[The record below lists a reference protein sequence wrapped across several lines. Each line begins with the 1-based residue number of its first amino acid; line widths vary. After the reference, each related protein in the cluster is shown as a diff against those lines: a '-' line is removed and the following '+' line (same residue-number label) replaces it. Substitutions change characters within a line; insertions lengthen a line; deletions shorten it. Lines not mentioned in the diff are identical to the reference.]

1 VGSFWR
7 MPEIWSNDG
16 QLLKAAPSFGLLR
29 RSSEFDSASARPEAE
44 LAKLAA
50 MPQPRLLET
59 ARLFF
64 RIGATAFG
72 GGDPT
77 IAILQREFY
86 RRGWLSPDQ
95 FAIAFGLARL
105 TPGTNVLAFCA
116 AAGWY
121 LMGGLGAITAVL
133 GVTIPSSVLVIWLT
147 RAWELGVNHPE
158 ARAIF
163 GAMIAA
169 AVGTMIGA
177 AAVLVLRQCS
187 KRSWLPPVL
196 IASGA
201 FVLFRVAGLSP
212 LQIIGIAAVTGFF
225 WVRP

>member
-1 VGSFWR
+1 
-7 MPEIWSNDG
+7 M
-16 QLLKAAPSFGLLR
+16 LLSGNA
-29 RSSEFDSASARPEAE
+29 
-44 LAKLAA
+44 LATVAA
-50 MPQPRLLET
+50 MSQPRLIET

-64 RIGATAFG
+64 RVGSTAFG

-121 LMGGLGAITAVL
+121 LMGILGAITAVL
-133 GVTIPSSVLVIWLT
+133 GLTIPSSILVIWLT
-147 RAWELGVNHPE
+147 RAWELGMDYRV
-158 ARAIF
+158 ARAVIS
-163 GAMIAA
+163 AMVAA

-177 AAVLVLRQCS
+177 AVMLVRQQCS
-187 KRSWLPPVL
+187 KRTWLPPIL
-196 IASGA
+196 IAAGA
-201 FVLFRVAGLSP
+201 FVMFRFAGLSP
-212 LQIIGIAAVTGFF
+212 LQVISIAAITGFF